1 MAEDDPVPVKFW
13 RPSRKDACFTF
24 HMRSAVQSAL
34 ALAGLFVL
42 LFKIHKAKKSAEES
56 VSGDPECIEIYRFEE
71 IHTKPQSDSV

>member
-1 MAEDDPVPVKFW
+1 
-13 RPSRKDACFTF
+13 
-24 HMRSAVQSAL
+24 MRSAVQSAL